1 MKLEKRFAVTL
12 FLTLFLVSAC
22 SSPAPTPTETN
33 TANLATE
40 TAAATATASP
50 EPSPIVEPV
59 LDLEILEWYEH
70 PIANLVDPS
79 ITDKQVEVL
88 IHNPNAFPVRIN
100 TDEDEL
106 RFLNAEGHVVYTNDP
121 TVRAFEG
128 EWITPGQNAAYSA
141 CVCFQTQGLE
151 KQEWVTL
158 ELVAPIEVADD
169 LAYTTDVELEAGFVN
184 LEDSG
189 PGMATT
195 LTNTSDQ
202 VLESIPML
210 VFARD
215 ASGQYV
221 GMALFG
227 DVDVSFFNEDI
238 GIQPGDTAS
247 GFGGSNIDYLENER
261 LTYEVAAI
269 GIIARGTPTAEPL
282 GEPAA
287 EWQGIPI
294 MPGAISGGEVTD
306 GGYDFTTQ
314 ATVEEIMQFY
324 KAALAELGYS
334 LTRSGEEAGVI
345 FLFFEKGSSQAVVA
359 IRTAGD
365 LNRVKIAVLP

>member
-1 MKLEKRFAVTL
+1 
-12 FLTLFLVSAC
+12 
-22 SSPAPTPTETN
+22 
-33 TANLATE
+33 
-40 TAAATATASP
+40 
-50 EPSPIVEPV
+50 
-59 LDLEILEWYEH
+59 LDLEIVEWYEH
-70 PIANLVDPS
+70 AIPNLADPS
-79 ITDKQVEVL
+79 ITDTEVEVL
-88 IHNPNAFPVRIN
+88 IHNPNDFPVRVN

-121 TVRAFEG
+121 TVMAFEG

-158 ELVAPIEVADD
+158 ELVAPIEVANGV
-169 LAYTTDVELEAGFVN
+169 AYTTDVEVTAEFVN
-184 LEDSG
+184 HEDSG
-189 PGMATT
+189 PGMAAT
-195 LTNTSDQ
+195 LSNTSDQ

-215 ASGQYV
+215 ASGRYV

-247 GFGGSNIDYLENER
+247 GFGGSHINYLDNER
-261 LTYEVAAI
+261 LTYEVQAI

-282 GEPAA
+282 GEPVS

-294 MPGAISGGEVTD
+294 MLGAISGGEVTD

-314 ATVEEIMQFY
+314 ATVDEISQFY
-324 KAALAELGYS
+324 KSALAELGYS
-334 LTRSGEEAGVI
+334 LTRTGEEAGYT

-359 IRTAGD
+359 FTTAGD